1 MRRLEARRWVLRNT
15 RLPSHSAKT
24 RTVPRTQ
31 AWMRRMRLMRAC
43 RSISKDNGGTELP
56 FSDIGSSYVAA
67 QRGTIVG
74 RWLRLLDG
82 GSHTAAVVTRESL
95 TADEM
100 SGLKPTCS
108 VSGDFLEIYSKG
120 YAATVPIAVGYLT
133 RRDSAQRLSFRVAD
147 FSVRRLKKEPRKL
160 RHPDYRAPP
169 GSRTANTE
177 PLPARSSSL

>member
-1 MRRLEARRWVLRNT
+1 MGASQHETAEPFRKNAHGAANAGLDGENALDAGLALDFEGQRRDGMTFLGHRKLLRGRPALARSWV
-15 RLPSHSAKT
+15 
-24 RTVPRTQ
+24 
-31 AWMRRMRLMRAC
+31 
-43 RSISKDNGGTELP
+43 GG
-56 FSDIGSSYVAA
+56 
-67 QRGTIVG
+67 
-74 RWLRLLDG
+74 LRLLDG
-82 GSHTAAVVTRESL
+82 GSHTAAVVARESL

-108 VSGDFLEIYSKG
+108 VFGDFLEIYSKG

>member
-67 QRGTIVG
+67 QRWHDRGSVVEAAR
-74 RWLRLLDG
+74 RWITHC
-82 GSHTAAVVTRESL
+82 GS
-95 TADEM
+95 
-100 SGLKPTCS
+100 
-108 VSGDFLEIYSKG
+108 
-120 YAATVPIAVGYLT
+120 
-133 RRDSAQRLSFRVAD
+133 RDSREPNSGRDVRPEAHLQRLWRF
-147 FSVRRLKKEPRKL
+147 
-160 RHPDYRAPP
+160 P
-169 GSRTANTE
+169 GD
-177 PLPARSSSL
+177 LL